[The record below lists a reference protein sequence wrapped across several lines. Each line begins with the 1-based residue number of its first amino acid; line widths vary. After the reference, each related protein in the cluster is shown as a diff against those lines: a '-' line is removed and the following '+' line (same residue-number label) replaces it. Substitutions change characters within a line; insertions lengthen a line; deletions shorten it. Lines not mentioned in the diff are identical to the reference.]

1 VSVVWAGPVTSE
13 FFQTA
18 ASRPS
23 GSPIPAERF
32 GIEPEVVAGRVWSL
46 LHKPRRV
53 VYVPGWLRVAPW
65 IEFFFGWLE
74 DRLGPSLLRNRALTR
89 LVTGKRRS

>member
-1 VSVVWAGPVTSE
+1 
-13 FFQTA
+13 
-18 ASRPS
+18 
-23 GSPIPAERF
+23 
-32 GIEPEVVAGRVWSL
+32 VWSL

>member
-1 VSVVWAGPVTSE
+1 MSVVRAGPVTSE

-74 DRLGPSLLRNRALTR
+74 DRLGPFLLRNRVLTR